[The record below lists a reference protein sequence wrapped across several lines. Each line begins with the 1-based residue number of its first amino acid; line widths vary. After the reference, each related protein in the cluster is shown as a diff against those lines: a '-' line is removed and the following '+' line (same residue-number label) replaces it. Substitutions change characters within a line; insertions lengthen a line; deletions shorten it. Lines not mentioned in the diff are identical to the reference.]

1 MKKKMTVTLE
11 KIHKDMV
18 SIKKELHRIVAYF
31 EEDDLELSDNIKK
44 KITESRKTPDSEMIP
59 QDEVE
64 KEFL

>member
-1 MKKKMTVTLE
+1 MTVTLE
-11 KIHKDMV
+11 KIHEDML
-18 SIKKELHRIVAYF
+18 SIKKELHRIVSYF

-44 KITESRKTPDSEMIP
+44 EITESREKPGSEMMS

>member
-1 MKKKMTVTLE
+1 MTVTLE
-11 KIHKDMV
+11 KIHEDML
-18 SIKKELHRIVAYF
+18 SIKKELHRIVSYF

-44 KITESRKTPDSEMIP
+44 EITESREKPVSEMIS